1 MSDNLFNNSHQLLYL
16 ASLEGIRTSQKSTIF
31 YSKLFTGLFGKS
43 TAAIG
48 GRVAKY
54 PKGAEYSKS
63 SKHAKGKPQL
73 NGFLSDSKGGFDL
86 DSFRSCTV
94 VNHAKNTLQHQGLLP
109 LREAHCK
116 VPLNPATKRKIDK
129 QNIFIGF
136 GEGWER
142 VSEAN
147 KKDVWRAEEGVEPQS
162 NWSRTA
168 VTLRIFEII
177 LSMLEVMQAIV
188 TRERIRT

>member
-63 SKHAKGKPQL
+63 SKHSKGKPQL
-73 NGFLSDSKGGFDL
+73 NGYLTSAIKIAPLGAFEL
-86 DSFRSCTV
+86 DSNRSNTA
-94 VNHAKNTLQHQGLLP
+94 VNQAKILFQSHELP
-109 LREAHCK
+109 
-116 VPLNPATKRKIDK
+116 PLNPVTSIKIDH
-129 QNIFIGF
+129 QIIPIGF
-136 GEGWER
+136 GGGR
-142 VSEAN
+142 
-147 KKDVWRAEEGVEPQS
+147 EGVGSVGVELES
-162 NWSRTA
+162 NCSRIA
-168 VTLRIFEII
+168 VNKGKMNPLQTLSTFEVGIC
-177 LSMLEVMQAIV
+177 
-188 TRERIRT
+188 RESYSAPDGIRSS